1 MKTSYDDTNDK
12 KILTLQQN
20 SKRMDN
26 KKYFKDKV
34 AIVTGASSGIGYATA
49 TLLAKYQAKVIL
61 AARSEDKLEVL
72 RKELSAFTEVISIRT
87 DVSVQEDCRNLIEQT
102 VKQFGRLDIL
112 INNAGISMRAMFK
125 DLDLNVIKRLMDVN
139 FWGTVYCTKYA
150 LPYLLESKG
159 SVVGVISTAGY
170 KGLPGRTGYSA
181 SKFAING
188 FLDTL
193 RSEHLY
199 DGLHV
204 MIYAPGFTES
214 NIRKTALLADGSQ
227 QGETPREEGK
237 MMSSERVAEIM
248 LNHIRK
254 RSRRATLTF
263 TGKLL
268 LVLTRLF
275 PTITD
280 HMEYWYMARE
290 PDSPFKRR
298 CEIMRERR
306 KGT

>member
-1 MKTSYDDTNDK
+1 MN
-12 KILTLQQN
+12 N
-20 SKRMDN
+20 R
-26 KKYFKDKV
+26 KYFKDKV
-34 AIVTGASSGIGYATA
+34 AIVTGASSGIGLATA
-49 TLLAKYQAKVIL
+49 TLLAKYKAKVVL
-61 AARSEDKLEVL
+61 AARSEDKLNELSRELSQYTEVL
-72 RKELSAFTEVISIRT
+72 SVKT
-87 DVSVQEDCRNLIEQT
+87 DVSVESDCRNLIEQT
-102 VKQFGRLDIL
+102 IARFGRIDIL
-112 INNAGISMRAMFK
+112 INNAGISMRAMFR
-125 DLDLNVIKRLMDVN
+125 DLDLNVIRRLMDVN

-159 SVVGVISTAGY
+159 SIVGVISTAGY

-204 MIYAPGFTES
+204 MIYAPGFTAS
-214 NIRKTALLADGSQ
+214 NIRKTALMADGSM

-237 MMSSERVAEIM
+237 MMTSEKVGMIM
-248 LNHIRK
+248 LNHIRR

-263 TGKLL
+263 TSKLL

-290 PDSPFKRR
+290 PDSPFKPR

-306 KGT
+306 NHQA

>member
-1 MKTSYDDTNDK
+1 MNN
-12 KILTLQQN
+12 KI
-20 SKRMDN
+20 
-26 KKYFKDKV
+26 YFKDKV
-34 AIVTGASSGIGYATA
+34 AIVTGASSGIGLATA
-49 TLLAKYQAKVIL
+49 TLLAKYQAKVVL
-61 AARSEDKLEVL
+61 AARSEDKLN
-72 RKELSAFTEVISIRT
+72 ELSRQLSQYSEVISVKT
-87 DVSVQEDCRNLIEQT
+87 DVSIQEECRRLIEKTIQ
-102 VKQFGRLDIL
+102 KFGRIDIL

-125 DLDLNVIKRLMDVN
+125 DLDLSVIHRLMDVN

-204 MIYAPGFTES
+204 MIYAPGFTAS
-214 NIRKTALLADGSQ
+214 NIRKTALMADGSI
-227 QGETPREEGK
+227 QGDTPREEGK
-237 MMSSERVAEIM
+237 MMTSERVGEIM

-298 CEIMRERR
+298 SEIMKERR
-306 KGT
+306 NHH

>member
-1 MKTSYDDTNDK
+1 MI
-12 KILTLQQN
+12 KIHYLYTTITTIV
-20 SKRMDN
+20 MDN
-26 KKYFKDKV
+26 ARYFKDKV
-34 AIVTGASSGIGYATA
+34 AIVTGASSGIGLATA
-49 TLLAKYQAKVIL
+49 SLLAKYQAKVVL
-61 AARSEDKLEVL
+61 AARSEDKLEAL
-72 RKELSAFTEVISIRT
+72 CRELSQYSDVISVKT
-87 DVSVQEDCRNLIEQT
+87 DVSVEDDCRNLIEQT
-102 VKQFGRLDIL
+102 VQRFGHIDIL

-125 DLDLNVIKRLMDVN
+125 DLDLNVIRRLMDVN

-150 LPYLLESKG
+150 LPYLLETKG

-204 MIYAPGFTES
+204 MIYAPGFTSS
-214 NIRKTALLADGSQ
+214 NIRKTALMADGSQ

-237 MMSSERVAEIM
+237 MMTSEKVGLIM

-263 TGKLL
+263 TSKLL

-298 CEIMRERR
+298 CEIMKER
-306 KGT
+306 KEANNHH

>member
-1 MKTSYDDTNDK
+1 MNN
-12 KILTLQQN
+12 QN
-20 SKRMDN
+20 
-26 KKYFKDKV
+26 YFKGKV
-34 AIVTGASSGIGYATA
+34 AIVTGASSGIGLSTA
-49 TLLAKYQAKVIL
+49 TLLAKYQAKVVL
-61 AARSEDKLEVL
+61 AARSEDKLEDL
-72 RKELSAFTEVISIRT
+72 RRELSRYTEVISVKT
-87 DVSVQEDCRNLIEQT
+87 DVSVQDDCRNLIDET
-102 VKQFGRLDIL
+102 VKKFGKIDIL

-125 DLDLNVIKRLMDVN
+125 DLDLSVIRRLMDVN

-159 SVVGVISTAGY
+159 SIVGVISTAGY

-204 MIYAPGFTES
+204 MIYAPGFTSS
-214 NIRKTALLADGSQ
+214 NIRKTALMADGSQ

-237 MMSSERVAEIM
+237 MMTSERVAEIM
-248 LNHIRK
+248 LNHIRR

-263 TGKLL
+263 TSKLL

-280 HMEYWYMARE
+280 HMEYGYMARE

-298 CEIMRERR
+298 CEIMKERKAR
-306 KGT
+306 HQL

>member
-1 MKTSYDDTNDK
+1 MN
-12 KILTLQQN
+12 N
-20 SKRMDN
+20 ST
-26 KKYFKDKV
+26 YFKDKV
-34 AIVTGASSGIGYATA
+34 AIVTGASSGIGLATA
-49 TLLAKYQAKVIL
+49 TLLAKYQAKVVL
-61 AARSEDKLEVL
+61 AARSEDKLE
-72 RKELSAFTEVISIRT
+72 ELSRELSKQTEVLSVRT
-87 DVSVQEDCRNLIEQT
+87 DVSVREDCRNLIEKT
-102 VKQFGRLDIL
+102 VERFGKIDIL

-125 DLDLNVIKRLMDVN
+125 DLDLSVIERLMDVN

-193 RSEHLY
+193 RSAHLY

-204 MIYAPGFTES
+204 MIYAPGFTAS
-214 NIRKTALLADGSQ
+214 NIRKTALMADGSM

-237 MMSSERVAEIM
+237 MMTSERVGEIM
-248 LNHIRK
+248 LNHIRR

-263 TGKLL
+263 TSKLL

-290 PDSPFKRR
+290 PDSPFKPRR
-298 CEIMRERR
+298 EIMRERR
-306 KGT
+306 ANRK

>member
-1 MKTSYDDTNDK
+1 MTKNNYLYGIIETVAMNNESYF
-12 KILTLQQN
+12 Q
-20 SKRMDN
+20 
-26 KKYFKDKV
+26 DKV
-34 AIVTGASSGIGYATA
+34 AIVTGASSGIGLATA
-49 TLLAKYQAKVIL
+49 TLLARYHAKVVL
-61 AARSEDKLEVL
+61 AARSEDKLDTL
-72 RKELSAFTEVISIRT
+72 CRELSQYTDVIRIKT
-87 DVSVQEDCRNLIEQT
+87 DVSVEDDCRNLIEQT
-102 VKQFGRLDIL
+102 VKRYGRIDIL

-125 DLDLNVIKRLMDVN
+125 DLDLDVIRRLMDVN

-159 SVVGVISTAGY
+159 SDVGVISTAGD

-204 MIYAPGFTES
+204 MIYAPGFTAS
-214 NIRKTALLADGSQ
+214 NIRKTALMADGSQ

-237 MMSSERVAEIM
+237 MMTSEKVGMIM

-298 CEIMRERR
+298 SEILKER
-306 KGT
+306 KAKS

>member
-1 MKTSYDDTNDK
+1 MNNN
-12 KILTLQQN
+12 I
-20 SKRMDN
+20 
-26 KKYFKDKV
+26 YFKDKV
-34 AIVTGASSGIGYATA
+34 AIVTGASSGIGLATA
-49 TLLAKYQAKVIL
+49 TLLAKYQAKVVL
-61 AARSEDKLEVL
+61 AARSEDKLN
-72 RKELSAFTEVISIRT
+72 ELSRQLSQYSEVISVKT
-87 DVSVQEDCRNLIEQT
+87 DVSIQEECKRLIEKTIQ
-102 VKQFGRLDIL
+102 KFGRIDIL

-125 DLDLNVIKRLMDVN
+125 DLDLSVIHRLMDVN

-204 MIYAPGFTES
+204 MIYAPGFTAS
-214 NIRKTALLADGSQ
+214 NIRKTALMADGSF

-237 MMSSERVAEIM
+237 MMTSERVGEIM

-280 HMEYWYMARE
+280 HLEYWYMARE

-298 CEIMRERR
+298 SEIMKERR
-306 KGT
+306 NHH

>member
-1 MKTSYDDTNDK
+1 
-12 KILTLQQN
+12 
-20 SKRMDN
+20 MDN
-26 KKYFKDKV
+26 RRYFQDKV
-34 AIVTGASSGIGYATA
+34 AIVTGASSGIGLSTA
-49 TLLAKYQAKVIL
+49 TLLAKYKAKVVL
-61 AARSEDKLEVL
+61 AARSEDKLNDL
-72 RKELSAFTEVISIRT
+72 GRELSQYTDVLIVRT
-87 DVSVQEDCRNLIEQT
+87 DVSVEDDCRNLIEQT
-102 VKQFGRLDIL
+102 VSRFGRIDIL
-112 INNAGISMRAMFK
+112 INNAGISMRAMFR
-125 DLDLNVIKRLMDVN
+125 DLDLSVIRRLMDVN

-150 LPYLLESKG
+150 LPYLLDSKG

-204 MIYAPGFTES
+204 MIYAPGFTAS
-214 NIRKTALLADGSQ
+214 NIRKTALMADGSE

-237 MMSSERVAEIM
+237 MMTSEQVGMIM
-248 LNHIRK
+248 LNHIRR

-263 TGKLL
+263 TSKLL

-275 PTITD
+275 PIITD

-290 PDSPFKRR
+290 PDSPFKKRS
-298 CEIMRERR
+298 EIMRERR
-306 KGT
+306 KNHQA

>member
-1 MKTSYDDTNDK
+1 MNNN
-12 KILTLQQN
+12 I
-20 SKRMDN
+20 
-26 KKYFKDKV
+26 YFKDKV
-34 AIVTGASSGIGYATA
+34 AIVTGASSGIGLATA
-49 TLLAKYQAKVIL
+49 TLLAKYQAKVVL
-61 AARSEDKLEVL
+61 AARSEDKLN
-72 RKELSAFTEVISIRT
+72 ELSRQLSQYYEVISVKT
-87 DVSVQEDCRNLIEQT
+87 DVSNQEDCSRLIEKTIQ
-102 VKQFGRLDIL
+102 KFGRIDIL

-125 DLDLNVIKRLMDVN
+125 DLDLSVIHRLMDVN

-204 MIYAPGFTES
+204 MIYAPGFTAS
-214 NIRKTALLADGSQ
+214 NIRKTALMADGSI
-227 QGETPREEGK
+227 QGDTPREEGK
-237 MMSSERVAEIM
+237 MMTSERVGEIM

-298 CEIMRERR
+298 SEIMKERR
-306 KGT
+306 NHH

>member
-1 MKTSYDDTNDK
+1 MN
-12 KILTLQQN
+12 N
-20 SKRMDN
+20 R
-26 KKYFKDKV
+26 KYFEGKV
-34 AIVTGASSGIGYATA
+34 AIVTGASSGIGLATA
-49 TLLAKYQAKVIL
+49 TLLAKYQAKVVL
-61 AARSEDKLEVL
+61 AARSEDKLNEL
-72 RKELSAFTEVISIRT
+72 CKELSQYTEVISIKT
-87 DVSVQEDCRNLIEQT
+87 DVSLEDDCRNLIEQT
-102 VKQFGRLDIL
+102 IKRFGRIDIL

-125 DLDLNVIKRLMDVN
+125 DLDLNVIRRLMDVN

-150 LPYLLESKG
+150 LPFLLESKG
-159 SVVGVISTAGY
+159 SIVGVISTAGY

-204 MIYAPGFTES
+204 MIYAPGFTAS
-214 NIRKTALLADGSQ
+214 NIRKTALMADGSQ

-237 MMSSERVAEIM
+237 MMTSERVAEIM

-263 TGKLL
+263 TSKLL
-268 LVLTRLF
+268 LMLTRLF
-275 PTITD
+275 PITTD
-280 HMEYWYMARE
+280 HLEYWYMARE

-298 CEIMRERR
+298 SEILKKR
-306 KGT
+306 KSNHQA

>member
-1 MKTSYDDTNDK
+1 MQLQLIVRMKKFRD
-12 KILTLQQN
+12 
-20 SKRMDN
+20 
-26 KKYFKDKV
+26 YFKDKV
-34 AIVTGASSGIGYATA
+34 AVVTGASSGIGLATA
-49 TLLAKYQAKVIL
+49 TLLAKNKAKIVL
-61 AARSEDKLEVL
+61 AARSEDKLAQL
-72 RKELSAFTEVISIRT
+72 QKELSAYSEVIMVKT
-87 DVSVQEDCRNLIEQT
+87 DVSVEQDCRNLIEKT
-102 VKQFGRLDIL
+102 VERFGRIDIL

-125 DLDLNVIKRLMDVN
+125 DLDLNVIRRLMDVN

-204 MIYAPGFTES
+204 MVYAPGFTAS
-214 NIRKTALLADGSQ
+214 NIRTTALMADGSQ

-237 MMSSERVAEIM
+237 MMTSEHVAEIM
-248 LNHIRK
+248 LKHIRR

-275 PTITD
+275 PITTD

-290 PDSPFKRR
+290 PESPFKRR
-298 CEIMRERR
+298 SEIMKERR
-306 KGT
+306 KNHQA

>member
-254 RSRRATLTF
+254 RSD
-263 TGKLL
+263 
-268 LVLTRLF
+268 V
-275 PTITD
+275 P
-280 HMEYWYMARE
+280 
-290 PDSPFKRR
+290 P
-298 CEIMRERR
+298 
-306 KGT
+306 

>member
-1 MKTSYDDTNDK
+1 MI
-12 KILTLQQN
+12 KIHYLYAAITTIV
-20 SKRMDN
+20 MDN
-26 KKYFKDKV
+26 ARYFRDKV
-34 AIVTGASSGIGYATA
+34 AIVTGASSGIGLATA
-49 TLLAKYQAKVIL
+49 SLLARYQAKVVL
-61 AARSEDKLEVL
+61 AARSEDKLEAL
-72 RKELSAFTEVISIRT
+72 RLELSQYSDVISVKT
-87 DVSVQEDCRNLIEQT
+87 DVSLEDDCRNLIEQT
-102 VKQFGRLDIL
+102 VKRFGRIDIL
-112 INNAGISMRAMFK
+112 INNAGISMRAMFR
-125 DLDLNVIKRLMDVN
+125 DLDLNVIRRLMDVN

-150 LPYLLESKG
+150 LPYLLETKG

-204 MIYAPGFTES
+204 MIYAPGFTAS
-214 NIRKTALLADGSQ
+214 NIRKTALMADGSQ

-237 MMSSERVAEIM
+237 MMTSEKVGLIM

-263 TGKLL
+263 TSKLL

-298 CEIMRERR
+298 SEILKERR
-306 KGT
+306 SSNQK

>member
-1 MKTSYDDTNDK
+1 MN
-12 KILTLQQN
+12 N
-20 SKRMDN
+20 ST
-26 KKYFKDKV
+26 YFKDKV
-34 AIVTGASSGIGYATA
+34 AIVTGASSGIGLATA
-49 TLLAKYQAKVIL
+49 TLLAKYQAKVVL
-61 AARSEDKLEVL
+61 AARSEDKLE
-72 RKELSAFTEVISIRT
+72 ELSRELSKHTEVLSVRT
-87 DVSVQEDCRNLIEQT
+87 DVSVREDCRNLIEKT
-102 VKQFGRLDIL
+102 VERFGKIDIL

-125 DLDLNVIKRLMDVN
+125 DLDLSVIERLMDVN

-204 MIYAPGFTES
+204 MIYAPGFTAS
-214 NIRKTALLADGSQ
+214 NIRKTALMADGSM

-237 MMSSERVAEIM
+237 MMTSERVGEIM
-248 LNHIRK
+248 LNHIRR

-263 TGKLL
+263 TSKLL

-290 PDSPFKRR
+290 PDSPFKPRR
-298 CEIMRERR
+298 EIMRERR
-306 KGT
+306 VNRK

>member
-1 MKTSYDDTNDK
+1 MNNR
-12 KILTLQQN
+12 Q
-20 SKRMDN
+20 
-26 KKYFKDKV
+26 YFEGKV
-34 AIVTGASSGIGYATA
+34 AIVTGASSGIGLATA
-49 TLLAKYQAKVIL
+49 TLLAKYKAKVVL
-61 AARSEDKLEVL
+61 AARSEDKLNEIC
-72 RKELSAFTEVISIRT
+72 KDLSQYAEVISVKT
-87 DVSVQEDCRNLIEQT
+87 DVSVESDCRNLVEQT
-102 VKQFGRLDIL
+102 VKRFGRIDIL

-125 DLDLNVIKRLMDVN
+125 DLDLNVIRRLMDVN

-150 LPYLLESKG
+150 LPYILENKG
-159 SVVGVISTAGY
+159 SIVGVISTAGY

-204 MIYAPGFTES
+204 MIYAPGFTSS
-214 NIRKTALLADGSQ
+214 NIRKTALMADGSQ

-237 MMSSERVAEIM
+237 MMTSERVAEIM

-263 TGKLL
+263 TSKLL

-298 CEIMRERR
+298 SEILKER
-306 KGT
+306 KANHQA

>member
-1 MKTSYDDTNDK
+1 MNNR
-12 KILTLQQN
+12 I
-20 SKRMDN
+20 
-26 KKYFKDKV
+26 YFKDKV
-34 AIVTGASSGIGYATA
+34 AIVTGASSGIGLATA
-49 TLLAKYQAKVIL
+49 TLLAKYKAKVVL
-61 AARSEDKLEVL
+61 AARSEDKLNELSRELSRQTEVL
-72 RKELSAFTEVISIRT
+72 SVKT
-87 DVSVQEDCRNLIEQT
+87 DVSVESDCRNLIEQT
-102 VKQFGRLDIL
+102 IARFGRIDIL

-125 DLDLNVIKRLMDVN
+125 DLDLDVIRRLMDVN

-204 MIYAPGFTES
+204 MIYAPGFTAS
-214 NIRKTALLADGSQ
+214 NIRKTALMADGSM
-227 QGETPREEGK
+227 QGETPRGEGK
-237 MMSSERVAEIM
+237 MMTSEKVGMIM
-248 LNHIRK
+248 LNHIRR

-263 TGKLL
+263 TSKLL

-290 PDSPFKRR
+290 PDSPFKPR

-306 KGT
+306 NHQA

>member
-1 MKTSYDDTNDK
+1 MNN
-12 KILTLQQN
+12 QN
-20 SKRMDN
+20 
-26 KKYFKDKV
+26 YFKDKV
-34 AIVTGASSGIGYATA
+34 AIVTGASSGIGLSTA
-49 TLLAKYQAKVIL
+49 KLLARYQAKVVL
-61 AARSEDKLEVL
+61 AARSADKLEAL
-72 RKELSAFTEVISIRT
+72 QHELEKQTEVLSVKT
-87 DVSVQEDCRNLIEQT
+87 DVSIEDDCRNLVEQT
-102 VKQFGRLDIL
+102 VKRFGKIDIL

-125 DLDLNVIKRLMDVN
+125 DLDLSVIHRLMDVN
-139 FWGTVYCTKYA
+139 FWGTVYCTKFA

-159 SVVGVISTAGY
+159 SIVGVISTAGY

-204 MIYAPGFTES
+204 MIYAPGFTSS
-214 NIRKTALLADGSQ
+214 NIRKTALMADGSQ

-237 MMSSERVAEIM
+237 MMTSERVAHIM
-248 LNHIRK
+248 LNHIRR

-263 TGKLL
+263 TSKLL

-275 PTITD
+275 PIITD
-280 HMEYWYMARE
+280 HLEYWYMARE

-298 CEIMRERR
+298 SEIMKERR
-306 KGT
+306 ASTRRN

>member
-1 MKTSYDDTNDK
+1 MN
-12 KILTLQQN
+12 N
-20 SKRMDN
+20 RR
-26 KKYFKDKV
+26 YFQDKV
-34 AIVTGASSGIGYATA
+34 AIVTGASSGIGLSTA
-49 TLLAKYQAKVIL
+49 TLLAKYKAKVVL
-61 AARSEDKLEVL
+61 AARSEDKLKEIGNGLLQYTDVL
-72 RKELSAFTEVISIRT
+72 IVRT
-87 DVSVQEDCRNLIEQT
+87 DVSVEADCRNLIEQT
-102 VKQFGRLDIL
+102 VSRFGRIDIL
-112 INNAGISMRAMFK
+112 INNAGISMRAMFR
-125 DLDLNVIKRLMDVN
+125 DLDLNVIRRLMDVN
-139 FWGTVYCTKYA
+139 FWGTVYCTKFA

-204 MIYAPGFTES
+204 MIYAPGFTAS
-214 NIRKTALLADGSQ
+214 NIRKTALMADGSQ

-237 MMSSERVAEIM
+237 MMTSEQVGMIM
-248 LNHIRK
+248 LNHIRR

-263 TGKLL
+263 TSKLL

-290 PDSPFKRR
+290 PDSPFKKRS
-298 CEIMRERR
+298 EIMKERR
-306 KGT
+306 AATRRN

>member
-1 MKTSYDDTNDK
+1 MNNN
-12 KILTLQQN
+12 I
-20 SKRMDN
+20 
-26 KKYFKDKV
+26 YFKDKV
-34 AIVTGASSGIGYATA
+34 AIVTGASSGIGLATA
-49 TLLAKYQAKVIL
+49 TLLAKYQAKVVL
-61 AARSEDKLEVL
+61 AARSEDKLN
-72 RKELSAFTEVISIRT
+72 ELSRQLSQYSEVISVKT
-87 DVSVQEDCRNLIEQT
+87 DVSNQEECRRLIEKTIQ
-102 VKQFGRLDIL
+102 KFGRIDIL

-125 DLDLNVIKRLMDVN
+125 DLDLSVIHRLMDVN

-204 MIYAPGFTES
+204 MIYAPGFTAS
-214 NIRKTALLADGSQ
+214 NIRKTALMADGSF

-237 MMSSERVAEIM
+237 MMTSERVGEIM

-298 CEIMRERR
+298 SEIMKERR
-306 KGT
+306 NHH

>member
-1 MKTSYDDTNDK
+1 MNN
-12 KILTLQQN
+12 Q
-20 SKRMDN
+20 R
-26 KKYFKDKV
+26 YFSDKV
-34 AIVTGASSGIGYATA
+34 AIVTGASSGIGLATA
-49 TLLAKYQAKVIL
+49 TLLAKYRAKVVL
-61 AARSEDKLEVL
+61 AARSEDKLEEL
-72 RKELSAFTEVISIRT
+72 RKELSQYTDVISVKT
-87 DVSVQEDCRNLIEQT
+87 DVSVESDCRNLIDMT
-102 VKQFGRLDIL
+102 VEKFGRIDIL

-125 DLDLNVIKRLMDVN
+125 DLDLSVIRRLMDVN
-139 FWGTVYCTKYA
+139 FWGTVYCTKFA

-204 MIYAPGFTES
+204 MIYAPGFTAS
-214 NIRKTALLADGSQ
+214 NIRKTALTADGSQ

-237 MMSSERVAEIM
+237 MMTSDRVAHIM
-248 LNHIRK
+248 LNHIRR

-263 TGKLL
+263 TSKRL
-268 LVLTRLF
+268 LVLTPLF
-275 PTITD
+275 PIIPD

-290 PDSPFKRR
+290 PNSPFMRRSEIMKRR
-298 CEIMRERR
+298 RNHQE
-306 KGT
+306 

>member
-1 MKTSYDDTNDK
+1 MNN
-12 KILTLQQN
+12 KI
-20 SKRMDN
+20 
-26 KKYFKDKV
+26 YFKDKV
-34 AIVTGASSGIGYATA
+34 AIVTGASSGIGLATA
-49 TLLAKYQAKVIL
+49 TLLAKYQAKVVL
-61 AARSEDKLEVL
+61 AARSEDKLN
-72 RKELSAFTEVISIRT
+72 ELSRQLSQYSEVISVKT
-87 DVSVQEDCRNLIEQT
+87 DVSNQEDCRRLIEKTIQ
-102 VKQFGRLDIL
+102 KFGRIDIL

-125 DLDLNVIKRLMDVN
+125 DLDLSVIHRLMDVN

-204 MIYAPGFTES
+204 MIYAPGFTAS
-214 NIRKTALLADGSQ
+214 NIRKTALMADGSI

-237 MMSSERVAEIM
+237 MMTSERVGEIM

-298 CEIMRERR
+298 SEIMKERR
-306 KGT
+306 NHH

>member
-1 MKTSYDDTNDK
+1 MET
-12 KILTLQQN
+12 
-20 SKRMDN
+20 MDN
-26 KKYFKDKV
+26 RNYFKDKV
-34 AIVTGASSGIGYATA
+34 AIVTGASSGIGLATA
-49 TLLAKYQAKVIL
+49 RLLAGYQAKVVL
-61 AARSEDKLEVL
+61 AARSEDKLEAICN
-72 RKELSAFTEVISIRT
+72 ELSALSQVIFVKT
-87 DVSVQEDCRNLIEQT
+87 DVSVESDCRNLIEQT
-102 VKQFGRLDIL
+102 VKRFGHIDIL
-112 INNAGISMRAMFK
+112 INNAGISMRAMFR
-125 DLDLNVIKRLMDVN
+125 DLDLNVIRRLMDVN

-150 LPYLLESKG
+150 LPFLLESKG

-237 MMSSERVAEIM
+237 MMSSRRVAEIM

-298 CEIMRERR
+298 REIMKER
-306 KGT
+306 KKHPEKN

>member
-1 MKTSYDDTNDK
+1 MRNFSD
-12 KILTLQQN
+12 
-20 SKRMDN
+20 
-26 KKYFKDKV
+26 YFKDKV
-34 AIVTGASSGIGYATA
+34 AIVTGASSGIGLATA
-49 TLLAKYQAKVIL
+49 TLLSKNKAKVVL
-61 AARSEDKLEVL
+61 AARSEDKLAQLQE
-72 RKELSAFTEVISIRT
+72 ELSAYTEVIMVRT
-87 DVSVQEDCRNLIEQT
+87 DVSVESDCRNLIEKT
-102 VKQFGRLDIL
+102 VEKFGRIDIL
-112 INNAGISMRAMFK
+112 INNAGISMRALFK
-125 DLDLNVIKRLMDVN
+125 DLDLNVIRRLMDVN

-227 QGETPREEGK
+227 QGATPREEGK
-237 MMSSERVAEIM
+237 MMTSEHVAEIM
-248 LNHIRK
+248 LKHIRR

-275 PTITD
+275 PIITD

-290 PDSPFKRR
+290 PESPFKRR
-298 CEIMRERR
+298 REIMKERR
-306 KGT
+306 KNHQA

>member
-1 MKTSYDDTNDK
+1 MN
-12 KILTLQQN
+12 N
-20 SKRMDN
+20 R
-26 KKYFKDKV
+26 KYFEGKV
-34 AIVTGASSGIGYATA
+34 AIVTGASSGIGLATA
-49 TLLAKYQAKVIL
+49 TLLAKYQAKVVL
-61 AARSEDKLEVL
+61 AARSEDKLNEL
-72 RKELSAFTEVISIRT
+72 CKELSQYTEVISIKT
-87 DVSVQEDCRNLIEQT
+87 DVSIEDDCRNLIEQT
-102 VKQFGRLDIL
+102 IKRFGRIDIL

-125 DLDLNVIKRLMDVN
+125 DLDLNVIRRLMDVN

-150 LPYLLESKG
+150 LPFLLESKG
-159 SVVGVISTAGY
+159 SIVGVISTAGY

-181 SKFAING
+181 STFAING

-204 MIYAPGFTES
+204 MIYAPGFTAS
-214 NIRKTALLADGSQ
+214 NIRKTALMADGSQ

-237 MMSSERVAEIM
+237 MMTSERVAEIM

-263 TGKLL
+263 TSKLL
-268 LVLTRLF
+268 LMLTRLF
-275 PTITD
+275 PITTD

-298 CEIMRERR
+298 SEILKER
-306 KGT
+306 KSNHQA

>member
-1 MKTSYDDTNDK
+1 MN
-12 KILTLQQN
+12 N
-20 SKRMDN
+20 ST
-26 KKYFKDKV
+26 YFKDKV
-34 AIVTGASSGIGYATA
+34 AIVTGASSGIGLATA
-49 TLLAKYQAKVIL
+49 TLLAKYQAKVVL
-61 AARSEDKLEVL
+61 AARSEDKLE
-72 RKELSAFTEVISIRT
+72 ELSRELSKQTEVLSVRT
-87 DVSVQEDCRNLIEQT
+87 DVSVREDCRNLIEKT
-102 VKQFGRLDIL
+102 VERFGKIDIL

-125 DLDLNVIKRLMDVN
+125 DLDLSVIERLMDVN

-204 MIYAPGFTES
+204 MIYAPGFTAS
-214 NIRKTALLADGSQ
+214 NIRKTALMADGSM

-237 MMSSERVAEIM
+237 MMTSERVGEIM
-248 LNHIRK
+248 INHIRR
-254 RSRRATLTF
+254 RSRRATRTF
-263 TGKLL
+263 TSKLL

-290 PDSPFKRR
+290 PDSPFKPRR
-298 CEIMRERR
+298 EIMRERR
-306 KGT
+306 ANRK

>member
-1 MKTSYDDTNDK
+1 MNNR
-12 KILTLQQN
+12 Q
-20 SKRMDN
+20 
-26 KKYFKDKV
+26 YFEGKV
-34 AIVTGASSGIGYATA
+34 AIVTGASSGIGLATA
-49 TLLAKYQAKVIL
+49 TLLAKYKAKVVL
-61 AARSEDKLEVL
+61 AARSEDKLNEIC
-72 RKELSAFTEVISIRT
+72 KDLSQYSEVISVKT
-87 DVSVQEDCRNLIEQT
+87 DVSVESDCRNLVEQT
-102 VKQFGRLDIL
+102 VKRFGRIDIL

-125 DLDLNVIKRLMDVN
+125 DLDLNVIRRLMDVN

-150 LPYLLESKG
+150 LPYILENKG
-159 SVVGVISTAGY
+159 SIVGVISTAGY

-204 MIYAPGFTES
+204 MIYAPGFTSS
-214 NIRKTALLADGSQ
+214 NIRKTALMADGSQ

-237 MMSSERVAEIM
+237 MMTSERVAEIM

-263 TGKLL
+263 TSKLL

-298 CEIMRERR
+298 SEILKER
-306 KGT
+306 KANHQA

>member
-1 MKTSYDDTNDK
+1 MNN
-12 KILTLQQN
+12 QN
-20 SKRMDN
+20 
-26 KKYFKDKV
+26 YFKDKV
-34 AIVTGASSGIGYATA
+34 AIVTGASSGIGLSTA
-49 TLLAKYQAKVIL
+49 KLLARYQAKVVL
-61 AARSEDKLEVL
+61 AARSADKLEAL
-72 RKELSAFTEVISIRT
+72 QHELEKQTEVLSIKT
-87 DVSVQEDCRNLIEQT
+87 DVSIEDDCRNLVEQT
-102 VKQFGRLDIL
+102 VKRFGKIDIL

-125 DLDLNVIKRLMDVN
+125 DLDLSVIHRLMDVN
-139 FWGTVYCTKYA
+139 FWGTVYCTKFA

-159 SVVGVISTAGY
+159 SIVGVISTAGY

-204 MIYAPGFTES
+204 MIYAPGFTSS
-214 NIRKTALLADGSQ
+214 NIRKTALMADGSQ

-237 MMSSERVAEIM
+237 MMTSERVAHIM
-248 LNHIRK
+248 LNHIRR

-263 TGKLL
+263 TSKLL

-298 CEIMRERR
+298 SEIMKERR
-306 KGT
+306 ASTRRN

>member
-1 MKTSYDDTNDK
+1 MNNN
-12 KILTLQQN
+12 I
-20 SKRMDN
+20 
-26 KKYFKDKV
+26 YFKDKV
-34 AIVTGASSGIGYATA
+34 AIVTGASSGIGLATA
-49 TLLAKYQAKVIL
+49 TLLAKYQAKVVL
-61 AARSEDKLEVL
+61 AARSEDKLN
-72 RKELSAFTEVISIRT
+72 ELSRQLSQYSEVISVKT
-87 DVSVQEDCRNLIEQT
+87 DVSNQEDCRRLIEKTIQ
-102 VKQFGRLDIL
+102 KFGRIDIL

-125 DLDLNVIKRLMDVN
+125 DLDLSVIHRLMDVN

-204 MIYAPGFTES
+204 MIYAPGFTAS
-214 NIRKTALLADGSQ
+214 NIRKTALMADGSF

-237 MMSSERVAEIM
+237 MMTSERVGEIM

-298 CEIMRERR
+298 SEIMKERR
-306 KGT
+306 NHH

>member
-1 MKTSYDDTNDK
+1 MIKIHYLYAIITTNVM
-12 KILTLQQN
+12 N
-20 SKRMDN
+20 N
-26 KKYFKDKV
+26 AGYFKDKV
-34 AIVTGASSGIGYATA
+34 AIVTGASSGIGLATA
-49 TLLAKYQAKVIL
+49 SLLARYQAKVVL
-61 AARSEDKLEVL
+61 AARSQDKLEAL
-72 RKELSAFTEVISIRT
+72 CQELSQYSDVISVRT
-87 DVSVQEDCRNLIEQT
+87 DVSVEDDCRNLIEQT
-102 VKQFGRLDIL
+102 VKRFGHIDIL
-112 INNAGISMRAMFK
+112 INNAGISMRAMFR
-125 DLDLNVIKRLMDVN
+125 DLDLNVIRRLMDVN

-150 LPYLLESKG
+150 LPYLLETKG

-204 MIYAPGFTES
+204 MIYAPGFTSS
-214 NIRKTALLADGSQ
+214 NIRKTALMADGSQ

-237 MMSSERVAEIM
+237 MMTSEQVGLIM

-263 TGKLL
+263 TSKLL

-298 CEIMRERR
+298 SEILKERR
-306 KGT
+306 SSNQK

>member
-1 MKTSYDDTNDK
+1 MTKNNYLYGIIETVAMNNESYF
-12 KILTLQQN
+12 Q
-20 SKRMDN
+20 
-26 KKYFKDKV
+26 DKV
-34 AIVTGASSGIGYATA
+34 AIVTGASSGIGLATA
-49 TLLAKYQAKVIL
+49 TLLARYHAKVVL
-61 AARSEDKLEVL
+61 AARSEDKLDTL
-72 RKELSAFTEVISIRT
+72 CRELSQYTDVIRIRT
-87 DVSVQEDCRNLIEQT
+87 DVSVYDDCRNLIEQT
-102 VKQFGRLDIL
+102 VKRYGRIDIL

-125 DLDLNVIKRLMDVN
+125 DLDLDVIRRLMDVN

-204 MIYAPGFTES
+204 MIYAPGFTAS
-214 NIRKTALLADGSQ
+214 NIRKTALMADGSQ

-237 MMSSERVAEIM
+237 MMTSEKVGMIM

-263 TGKLL
+263 TSKLL

-298 CEIMRERR
+298 SEIMRERR
-306 KGT
+306 NHHA

>member
-1 MKTSYDDTNDK
+1 MNNR
-12 KILTLQQN
+12 Q
-20 SKRMDN
+20 
-26 KKYFKDKV
+26 YFEGKV
-34 AIVTGASSGIGYATA
+34 SIVTGASSGIGLATA
-49 TLLAKYQAKVIL
+49 TLLAKYKAKVVL
-61 AARSEDKLEVL
+61 AARSEDKLNEIC
-72 RKELSAFTEVISIRT
+72 KNLSQYAEVISVKT
-87 DVSVQEDCRNLIEQT
+87 DVSVESDCRNLIEQT
-102 VKQFGRLDIL
+102 VKRFGRIDIL

-125 DLDLNVIKRLMDVN
+125 DLDLNVIRRLMDVN

-150 LPYLLESKG
+150 LPYILENKG
-159 SVVGVISTAGY
+159 SIVGVISTAGY

-204 MIYAPGFTES
+204 MIYAPGFTSS
-214 NIRKTALLADGSQ
+214 NIRKTALMADGSQ

-237 MMSSERVAEIM
+237 MMTSERVAEIM

-263 TGKLL
+263 TSKLL

-298 CEIMRERR
+298 SEILKER
-306 KGT
+306 KANHQA